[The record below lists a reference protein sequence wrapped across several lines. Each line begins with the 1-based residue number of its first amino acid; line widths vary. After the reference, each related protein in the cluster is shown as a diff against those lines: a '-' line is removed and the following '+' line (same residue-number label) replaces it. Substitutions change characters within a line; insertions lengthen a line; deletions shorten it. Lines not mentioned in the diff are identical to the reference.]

1 MKCECGTTLCQEHV
15 QSFVDILSDVP
26 GRLTTMNVSIM
37 KQAVMG
43 GQGGKP
49 TNDDDR
55 PLPVNLGAAEAQREL
70 MVALAET
77 CRRVRHCL
85 PEGTLPSY
93 AAIPAWLTN
102 LMPRIVQHPESVD
115 WYHRIRN
122 AYEAT
127 TKAIDLPPERI
138 RAGKCAECHA
148 VLYTVE
154 GHEKVRCRTCNVSYD
169 VVTLQAAELDQVRG
183 YTGTATEVLR
193 VLHRAEVKIRLKQIT
208 SWAEWGQVQFTTVDG
223 VKHYT
228 VGNVLDVYEKKRAE
242 KMSRT

>member
-1 MKCECGTTLCQEHV
+1 MKCECGSTLCPEHV
-15 QSFVDILSDVP
+15 QSFVDILADVP
-26 GRLTTMNVSIM
+26 GRLTTMNVSIT

-85 PEGTLPSY
+85 PEGTLPTY

-122 AYEAT
+122 AYNKT
-127 TKAIDLPPERI
+127 SKAIDLPPERV
-138 RAGKCAECHA
+138 RAGNCPGCGAT
-148 VLYTVE
+148 LYTVE
-154 GHEKVRCRTCNVSYD
+154 GHEKVKCRPCNISYR
-169 VVTLQAAELDQVRG
+169 VVDLQDATLERLRSYSDTAANVI
-183 YTGTATEVLR
+183 R
-193 VLHRAEVKIRLKQIT
+193 VLNAARVPLKMRKLT
-208 SWAEWGQVQFTTVDG
+208 YWADAGLVPTLEDERGRVY
-223 VKHYT
+223 K
-228 VGNVLDVYEKKRAE
+228 VGDILDTMDKMNV
-242 KMSRT
+242 